1 MARIQQLLDGASHA
15 ALALYAGGG
24 TAFFLFARTLFDA
37 MPAISQHPRYDA
49 GAVVGPIVS
58 VANVAEIA
66 AGVLALGAAW
76 SRRNSIG
83 TPRRNYAI
91 LAIAI
96 LLIGLAL
103 YERLG
108 ILPEIQTLR
117 DAVGR
122 AGFDGDAMSP
132 ERRRFGML
140 HGISNLCQ
148 LSGVALAW
156 LALLLERFLPRCQA
170 AT

>member
-1 MARIQQLLDGASHA
+1 MARIQKLLDGASHA

-37 MPAISQHPRYDA
+37 MPAISAHPRYDA
-49 GAVVGPIVS
+49 GEVIGPIVS
-58 VANVAEIA
+58 VANAAEIS
-66 AGVLALGAAW
+66 AGLLAFVAAW
-76 SRRNSIG
+76 ARRRSTA

-91 LAIAI
+91 LAVA
-96 LLIGLAL
+96 LLLMALAL
-103 YERLG
+103 FERLG

-117 DAVGR
+117 VAVGR

-148 LSGVALAW
+148 LTGVAFAW
-156 LALLLERFLPRCQA
+156 LALLLERFLPRYR
-170 AT
+170 TVT